1 MADWAEW
8 IGKSETRSDVITPGL
23 VQRFCATIDRP
34 VTDEIPQGLH
44 WCLCL
49 PDASTAELGEDGH
62 PAKGGFLPPIPLPR
76 RMWASS
82 KISFEA
88 PLRMGD
94 AITRVSTI
102 ASIEEKSGKSGD
114 LVFVGVDHETS
125 VSGRPA
131 IRERQ
136 NIVYREPAAVT
147 ASPKPE
153 AAKTADL
160 GGWDWQQAIIPSE
173 TLLFRYSAL
182 TFNSHRIHYD
192 RPYAE
197 QEEGYPGLVVQGPL
211 MATLLL
217 QLAASQLDGN
227 RLSRFSFRGQAPAF
241 ANRALHLVGRRK
253 GENIDLAVLGSDGK
267 AVMAAEAAIQQAR

>member
-1 MADWAEW
+1 MTDWAEW
-8 IGKSETRSDVITPGL
+8 MGKSETRSDVITQGL

-82 KISFEA
+82 SVSFES
-88 PLRMGD
+88 PLQLGD
-94 AITRVSTI
+94 AVSRVSSI
-102 ASIEEKSGKSGD
+102 ASIEEKSGRSGE
-114 LVFVGVDHETS
+114 LVFVAIDHETR
-125 VSGRPA
+125 VGDRVA

-136 NIVYREPAAVT
+136 NLVYREPADAPAPANP
-147 ASPKPE
+147 ASNEVPE
-153 AAKTADL
+153 L
-160 GGWDWQQAIIPSE
+160 EGWVWQQKIIPSE
-173 TLLFRYSAL
+173 TTLFRYSAL

-192 RPYAE
+192 RPYAME
-197 QEEGYPGLVVQGPL
+197 EEGYPGLVVQGPL

-217 QLAASQLDGN
+217 NLTASQLGAN
-227 RLSRFSFRGQAPAF
+227 KLTSFSFRGQSPAF
-241 ANRALHLVGRRK
+241 ANEAIYLVGKRD
-253 GENIDLAVLGSDGK
+253 GASITLAVIGNDGK
-267 AVMAAEAAIQQAR
+267 EIMAAQAAI

>member
-1 MADWAEW
+1 MSGWADW
-8 IGKSETRSDVITPGL
+8 IGKSETRSDIITPGL
-23 VQRFCATIDRP
+23 LQRFCATINRP

-49 PDASTAELGEDGH
+49 PDASTAELAEDGH
-62 PAKGGFLPPIPLPR
+62 PEKGGFLPPIPLPR

-82 KISFEA
+82 SISFEQ

-94 AITRVSTI
+94 EISRVSTV

-114 LVFVGVDHETS
+114 LVFVAVDHETR
-125 VSGRPA
+125 VGDGVA

-136 NIVYREPAAVT
+136 NIVYREPA
-147 ASPKPE
+147 
-153 AAKTADL
+153 KTAAPPIPISNDPPAL
-160 GGWDWQQAIIPSE
+160 DDWDWQQTVTPSE
-173 TLLFRYSAL
+173 PLLFRYSAL

-192 RPYAE
+192 RPYAM

-217 QLAASQLDGN
+217 NLAASELGAN
-227 RLSRFSFRGQAPAF
+227 KLSSFSFRGQSPAF
-241 ANRALHLVGRRK
+241 ANAVIYLVGKRD
-253 GENIDLAVLGSDGK
+253 GETIALAVIGNDGK
-267 AVMAAEAAIQQAR
+267 EIMTAQAAI